1 MQAADKQQG
10 WRYMKDNQTDTLQRV
25 HVRAL
30 ARLQY
35 LHEEI
40 SSGRYPS
47 IQDLAVSA
55 DRNPRTIKR
64 DLNALRDDFK
74 APLVY
79 DRKRKGFRYA
89 DPGWQLPP
97 ARFSEG
103 ELLAFFTAHHV
114 MQALG
119 QKPEATLL
127 RNALA
132 KLAAFL
138 PEQVTFNPNTIST
151 ALTFEPMP
159 HVLVEP
165 YILQTLT
172 RAALEHRTVFVQ
184 YYSQHRNQLTE
195 RKINVLHLHNFANDW
210 YAIAFD
216 HLRQE
221 VRDFHIGRIRHLQET
236 ETFFTPPP
244 DWNADAY
251 LRRGFFMMRG
261 GRLTTVSLIF
271 DAYQARWIRE
281 RHTFHVDEQR
291 EDLPNGGLCLSFPVG
306 SNGLDAV
313 ARFCLAYAGHCRAE
327 RPAALRKLIQERL
340 EQALAQQK
348 D

>member
-1 MQAADKQQG
+1 
-10 WRYMKDNQTDTLQRV
+10 MKNHQTDDPSRV
-25 HVRAL
+25 HMRAF

-35 LHEEI
+35 LHEAI

-47 IQDLAVSA
+47 TQDLALYA

-64 DLNALRDDFK
+64 DLKALRDDFK

-79 DRKRKGFRYA
+79 DRKRKGFRYD

-114 MQALG
+114 MQACG

-127 RNALA
+127 CNALA

-138 PEQVTFNPNTIST
+138 PEQVTFNPNTISA

-159 HVLVEP
+159 HVSVEP

-172 RAALEHRTVFVQ
+172 RAALEHRTVFVW

-195 RKINVLHLHNFANDW
+195 RKLDVLHLHNFANDW

-216 HLRQE
+216 HLRQDI
-221 VRDFHIGRIRHLQET
+221 RDFHIGRIRHLQET

-261 GRLTTVSLIF
+261 GRLTTVSLVF

-291 EDLPNGGLCLSFPVG
+291 EDLPDGSLRLSFPVG

-313 ARFCLAYAGHCRAE
+313 ARFCLAYASHCRAE
-327 RPAALRKLIQERL
+327 KPAALRRLIRERL
-340 EQALAQQK
+340 QQALSQHQEKSDGTTHTANHE
-348 D
+348 